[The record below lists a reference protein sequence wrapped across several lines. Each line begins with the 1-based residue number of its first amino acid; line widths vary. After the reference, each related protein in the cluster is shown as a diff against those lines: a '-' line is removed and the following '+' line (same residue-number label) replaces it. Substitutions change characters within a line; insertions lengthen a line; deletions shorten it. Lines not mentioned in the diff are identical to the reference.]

1 MSDKKTAFY
10 GIKLNVKNDADIIEW
25 LDRCV
30 NKQGYIKLLIRDH
43 MNIMKYKRE
52 VNIHEDNDGN
62 I

>member
-30 NKQGYIKLLIRDH
+30 NKQGYIKALIRDH
-43 MNIMKYKRE
+43 MNMMKYKRE
-52 VNIHEDNDGN
+52 VNKHEDNDGN